1 LDSGGVSI
9 FEVVSGGDKNG
20 LRLLLARGADV
31 NQTNK
36 GGQTPLILAVVSG
49 QVRLLPPLLEAG
61 ADPLLRDNTGL
72 NAIEWAERKGFL
84 DVASQ
89 LRERTTGDAKNQKH
103 NLGAGQERQV
113 PDPTTTAPPTEVSD
127 KDLADVERSRRW
139 IAGMKQRLDEQASR
153 IQSPEATVSTEADAA
168 SVRRAIPESD
178 RSSEPAQ
185 ATKQTGSDVAPA
197 QRVLEPTLATEYEGH
212 TSSLRKCPQCNTVYN
227 SDLVAYCAYHVVP
240 LVDIDVP
247 VEVPQKDET
256 RSTVLLWLLVV
267 ITFLAAA
274 LVGLI
279 LFMPR
284 GKPGGQSVAP
294 SSNPTPVSVWKGTPV
309 VEAALKTKIVDLP
322 EAQTVLKIEKPETVA
337 VRVRI
342 GTDGHVSSVQS
353 PPGNEELRRAA
364 MDAARKATFSP
375 DKLRGRET
383 VGTITYTFNP

>member
-9 FEVVSGGDKNG
+9 FEVVSAGNKNG
-20 LRLLLARGADV
+20 LRLLLAGGADV

-103 NLGAGQERQV
+103 NLGARQERQV
-113 PDPTTTAPPTEVSD
+113 HDPTTTSPPTEVSD
-127 KDLADVERSRRW
+127 KHLADVERSRRW

-153 IQSPEATVSTEADAA
+153 IQSPEASVSTEVDAA
-168 SVRRAIPESD
+168 SARRAIPESD
-178 RSSEPAQ
+178 RYSEPAQ
-185 ATKQTGSDVAPA
+185 AITQPDSDVAPV
-197 QRVLEPTLATEYEGH
+197 QPVHEPPSAMESEGRS
-212 TSSLRKCPQCNTVYN
+212 SSLKKCPQCNTVYN

-247 VEVPQKDET
+247 IEVPRKDET

-274 LVGLI
+274 IVGLI

-284 GKPGGQSVAP
+284 GKPGEQSVAP
-294 SSNPTPVSVWKGTPV
+294 PSNPTPVSLWKGTPV
-309 VEAALKTKIVDLP
+309 AEAGLKTKIVDLP
-322 EAQTVLKIEKPETVA
+322 EAQTVLKIENPETVV

-342 GTDGHVSSVQS
+342 GADGHVSSVQS
-353 PPGNEELRRAA
+353 PAGKEELRRAA
-364 MDAARKATFSP
+364 IDAARKATFSP
-375 DKLRGRET
+375 DKLRGRGT
-383 VGTITYTFNP
+383 VGKITYTFNP